1 MTGRMKQRY
10 VNIIVVAI
18 FFLIWELAART
29 GILDTQFIPAFSTV
43 ALRMFKMALSGELFI
58 HIAISIERMAIGFI
72 LATIVAV
79 PAGFILG
86 GWVPN
91 LASFFNPLFTNFSQ
105 VNPFTLIPLFIIL
118 FGIGE
123 AGKVSIIFWVILWP
137 MLFTTMAGINQ
148 IDPIFIKGAR
158 SMGATG
164 IQIFFNVILPG
175 SISRIFTGI
184 KTALTVGFTMLI
196 GTEMVGSEAG
206 IGWIVSNS
214 QKNYDVPK
222 LYVGILTIAIVG
234 TLISVLADNLKSSI
248 IVWEDNL
255 KEE

>member
-1 MTGRMKQRY
+1 VTGRMKQRY

-72 LATIVAV
+72 LATVVAV

-86 GWVPN
+86 GWVPK

-234 TLISVLADNLKSSI
+234 ALISVLADNLKSSI

>member
-1 MTGRMKQRY
+1 MKQRY
-10 VNIIVVAI
+10 INIIVIAI
-18 FFLIWELAART
+18 FFLIWELAARA

-43 ALRMFKMALSGELFI
+43 ALRMFKMMLSGELFI
-58 HIAISIERMAIGFI
+58 HISISIQRMAIGFI

-86 GWVPN
+86 GWVPKV
-91 LASFFNPLFTNFSQ
+91 AEFFNPLFTNFSQ

-123 AGKVSIIFWVILWP
+123 SGKISIIFWVILWP
-137 MLFTTMAGINQ
+137 ILFTTMAGINQ
-148 IDPIFIKGAR
+148 IEPILIKGAR
-158 SMGATG
+158 SMGANG
-164 IQIFFNVILPG
+164 AQIFFKVILPG
-175 SISRIFTGI
+175 SINRIFTGI

-196 GTEMVGSEAG
+196 GTEMVGAEAG
-206 IGWIVSNS
+206 IGWIISNS
-214 QKNYDVPK
+214 QKNYDIPK

-234 TLISVLADNLKSSI
+234 ALISILTDKLKESI
-248 IVWEDNL
+248 IVWEDSL

>member
-1 MTGRMKQRY
+1 MKQSY
-10 VNIIVVAI
+10 INITVMVI
-18 FFLIWELAART
+18 FFLIWELAARA

-43 ALRMFKMALSGELFI
+43 ALRMFKMILSGELFI
-58 HIAISIERMAIGFI
+58 HISISIQRMAIGFI

-79 PAGFILG
+79 PAGFILV
-86 GWVPN
+86 GWVPKV
-91 LASFFNPLFTNFSQ
+91 AEFFNPLFTNFSQ
-105 VNPFTLIPLFIIL
+105 VNPFTLIPLFIVL

-123 AGKVSIIFWVILWP
+123 MGKISIIFWVILWP
-137 MLFTTMAGINQ
+137 VLFTTMAGINQ
-148 IDPIFIKGAR
+148 IEPLLIKGAR
-158 SMGATG
+158 SMGASG
-164 IQIFFNVILPG
+164 VQIFFKVILPG

-184 KTALTVGFTMLI
+184 KTALTLGFTMLI

-214 QKNYDVPK
+214 QKNYDIPK

-234 TLISVLADNLKSSI
+234 ALISVLTDKLKESI